1 MNIASGINRI
11 IGLFV
16 DTLKQFG
23 KGRIWGWLLLYFLID
38 LLVLEAHYYY
48 TSPMLHGFMSLWTG
62 LFPEEQVTGFSHY
75 PGHFIMLPYFFEW
88 GKLAVGL
95 IIEGL
100 LIGAAAILFYE
111 SYVTVPKE
119 DRFKF
124 KDLLPSWIHLVLAYL
139 IMNGI
144 LVAVSYFIPSLLSE
158 WLAYSPRRI
167 LLFNW
172 ILMPGIY
179 IVIVSLFIYMVPSI
193 AVYRDNVLQALT
205 RSLKTFF
212 RNPITTIIVVAIILS
227 ASIIISNILSN
238 TVTMVENFKP
248 EIVYW
253 ILLGSLIVEL
263 IMHFLWMGI
272 TVRLLVDEEE

>member
-1 MNIASGINRI
+1 MSIASGVNRI

-48 TSPMLHGFMSLWTG
+48 TSPMLHGFMSLWTS
-62 LFPEEQVTGFSHY
+62 LFPEVQVTGFSHY
-75 PGHFIMLPYFFEW
+75 PGHFILLPYFYEW

-95 IIEGL
+95 IVEGL

-124 KDLLPSWIHLVLAYL
+124 KDLLSSWIHLILAYL

-144 LVAVSYFIPSLLSE
+144 LVAVSYVVPGLLSE

-167 LLFNW
+167 LLYNW

-179 IVIVSLFIYMVPSI
+179 IIIVSLFIYMIPSI
-193 AVYRDNVLQALT
+193 AVYRDNVLQALS
-205 RSLKTFF
+205 RSLKTSF
-212 RNPITTIIVVAIILS
+212 RNPFTTLIIVTIILAG
-227 ASIIISNILSN
+227 SIIISNILGNS
-238 TVTMVENFKP
+238 VKLVDNFKP

-253 ILLGSLIVEL
+253 VLLGSLIVEL
-263 IMHFLWMGI
+263 IMHFLWMGT

>member
-100 LIGAAAILFYE
+100 LIGASAILFYE

-263 IMHFLWMGI
+263 IMHFLWMGT

>member
-100 LIGAAAILFYE
+100 LIGASAILFYE

>member
-1 MNIASGINRI
+1 MSMASGINRL

-48 TSPMLHGFMSLWTG
+48 TSPILHGFMSHWTG
-62 LFPEEQVTGFSHY
+62 LFSEEQVTGFSHY

-119 DRFKF
+119 DCFKF

-144 LVAVSYFIPSLLSE
+144 LVAVSYFVPSLLSE
-158 WLAYSPRRI
+158 WLGGSPRRI
-167 LLFNW
+167 LFFDW

-179 IVIVSLFIYMVPSI
+179 VVIVSLFIYMVPSI
-193 AVYRDNVLQALT
+193 AVYRDNVLQALA

-212 RNPITTIIVVAIILS
+212 RNPFTTIIVVTIIL
-227 ASIIISNILSN
+227 AGSIIISNILSN
-238 TVTMVENFKP
+238 TVTLVENFKP

-263 IMHFLWMGI
+263 IMHFLWMGT

>member
-263 IMHFLWMGI
+263 IMHFLWMGT
-272 TVRLLVDEEE
+272 TVSLLVDEEE

>member
-100 LIGAAAILFYE
+100 LIGASAILFYE

-263 IMHFLWMGI
+263 IMHFLWMGT
-272 TVRLLVDEEE
+272 TVSLLVDEEE

>member
-100 LIGAAAILFYE
+100 LIGSAAILFYE
-111 SYVTVPKE
+111 SYVTIPKE

-144 LVAVSYFIPSLLSE
+144 LVAVSYFVPSILSE
-158 WLAYSPRRI
+158 WLGGSPRRI
-167 LLFNW
+167 LFFDW

-179 IVIVSLFIYMVPSI
+179 IVIVSFFIYMVPSI
-193 AVYRDNVLQALT
+193 AVYRDNVLQALA

-212 RNPITTIIVVAIILS
+212 RNPLTTIIVVTIIL
-227 ASIIISNILSN
+227 AGSIIISNILSN

-263 IMHFLWMGI
+263 IMHFFWMGT
-272 TVRLLVDEEE
+272 TVSLLVDEEE